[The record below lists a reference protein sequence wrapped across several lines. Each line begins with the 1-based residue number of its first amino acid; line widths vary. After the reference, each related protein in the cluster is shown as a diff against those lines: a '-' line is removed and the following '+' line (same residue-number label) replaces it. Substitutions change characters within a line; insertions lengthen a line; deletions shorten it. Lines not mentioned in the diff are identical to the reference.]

1 MSHDSNFCPDFH
13 KAVELIGRR
22 WSGAIV
28 RELLGGASRF
38 SELRQAI
45 PDISDRML
53 WARLRELETEGV
65 VARQSH
71 PEPPTRVEYHL
82 TDKGLALRSVV
93 AAIGEWADRWGCA
106 GHARRPAEPGN
117 GQTAERGR
125 LAEGG
130 RLAER
135 GRLDEGL
142 SS

>member
-38 SELRQAI
+38 TELRQAI

-53 WARLRELETEGV
+53 CARLRELEIEGV
-65 VARQSH
+65 VTREVFAET
-71 PEPPTRVEYHL
+71 PGRVEYHL

-93 AAIGEWADRWGCA
+93 AAIGEWASRWVG
-106 GHARRPAEPGN
+106 
-117 GQTAERGR
+117 
-125 LAEGG
+125 
-130 RLAER
+130 
-135 GRLDEGL
+135 
-142 SS
+142 